1 MREIRIRIISVGK
14 MKERY
19 YLQAQEEYI
28 KMLGRF
34 AQVEV
39 VELQDEK
46 NMENP
51 SPAQRQMVLSKEGAR
66 IQKAMEGFG
75 YKIVMAIE
83 GQQPDSMAFSKKLE
97 EITLRASSICIVIG
111 GSFGI
116 DEGIKKKADYLLSLS
131 SMTFPHRL
139 ARIVLLEQLFRGFKI
154 MNGETCLLYTSRCV

>member
-1 MREIRIRIISVGK
+1 M
-14 MKERY
+14 
-19 YLQAQEEYI
+19 QAQEEYI

-154 MNGETCLLYTSRCV
+154 MNGETYHK

>member
-1 MREIRIRIISVGK
+1 M
-14 MKERY
+14 
-19 YLQAQEEYI
+19 QAQGEYI

-97 EITLRASSICIVIG
+97 EITQRASSICIVIG

-116 DEGIKKKADYLLSLS
+116 DEEIKKKADYLLSLS

-154 MNGETCLLYTSRCV
+154 MNGETYHK

>member
-1 MREIRIRIISVGK
+1 M
-14 MKERY
+14 
-19 YLQAQEEYI
+19 QAQEEYI

-139 ARIVLLEQLFRGFKI
+139 ARIVLLEQLFRAAKI
-154 MNGETCLLYTSRCV
+154 NAGERYHK

>member
-1 MREIRIRIISVGK
+1 
-14 MKERY
+14 
-19 YLQAQEEYI
+19 
-28 KMLGRF
+28 MLGRF

-116 DEGIKKKADYLLSLS
+116 DEEIKKKADYLLSLS

-154 MNGETCLLYTSRCV
+154 MNGETYHK

>member
-154 MNGETCLLYTSRCV
+154 MNGETYHK

>member
-1 MREIRIRIISVGK
+1 
-14 MKERY
+14 
-19 YLQAQEEYI
+19 
-28 KMLGRF
+28 MLGRF

-154 MNGETCLLYTSRCV
+154 MNGETYHK

>member
-19 YLQAQEEYI
+19 YLQAQGEYI

-46 NMENP
+46 NMETP

-83 GQQPDSMAFSKKLE
+83 GQQLDSMAFSKKLE
-97 EITLRASSICIVIG
+97 EITQRTSSICIVIG

-116 DEGIKKKADYLLSLS
+116 DEEIKKKADYLLSLS

-154 MNGETCLLYTSRCV
+154 MNGETYHK

>member
-1 MREIRIRIISVGK
+1 M
-14 MKERY
+14 
-19 YLQAQEEYI
+19 QAQEEYI

-116 DEGIKKKADYLLSLS
+116 DEGIKKKADDLLSLS

-154 MNGETCLLYTSRCV
+154 MNGETYHK

>member
-19 YLQAQEEYI
+19 YLQAQGEYI

-116 DEGIKKKADYLLSLS
+116 DEEIKKKADYLLSLS

-154 MNGETCLLYTSRCV
+154 MNGETYHK

>member
-1 MREIRIRIISVGK
+1 MITIKIRIISVGK
-14 MKERY
+14 MKEKY

-39 VELQDEK
+39 VEVQDEK

-51 SPAQRQMVLSKEGAR
+51 SSAQRQMVLSKEGVR
-66 IQKAMEGFG
+66 IKRAMEGFG

-83 GQQPDSMAFSKKLE
+83 GQQLDSIEFSKKLE
-97 EITLRASSICIVIG
+97 EISQMASSICIVIG
-111 GSFGI
+111 SSFGVA
-116 DEGIKKKADYLLSLS
+116 EEIKNKADFLLSLS
-131 SMTFPHRL
+131 LLTFPHRL

-154 MNGETCLLYTSRCV
+154 AKGETYHK